1 MKVPIFK
8 PQKDA
13 LIYIASKDLIH
24 GDIKPGN
31 ILVSNRDG
39 RLRAF
44 VGDFGLIEKS
54 GGTSIFLA
62 PEGLNKNSRIVEKTD
77 LYSFSVMVLF
87 LMFPAE
93 LAIKL
98 LFLPIEEN
106 WEELTENLSEFPL
119 LLWIINSLV
128 SDPEDRAD
136 FDSWKFIIQE
146 MKNFDKNWLTSRINC
161 EILERNGGDFIHF
174 NKALEKEGGLY
185 FYILDYFGY
194 DIRASQVN
202 ENETYKLSTAIS
214 QRQNLS
220 LLQSNL
226 EIENITEGFFSAS

>member
-1 MKVPIFK
+1 MNKEHA
-8 PQKDA
+8 KDA

-44 VGDFGLIEKS
+44 VADFGLTGKS
-54 GGTSIFLA
+54 GGTPIFMA
-62 PEGLNKNSRIVEKTD
+62 PEGLNTDSRIKVKTD
-77 LYSFSVMVLF
+77 LYSFAIMVLF

-106 WEELTENLSEFPL
+106 WEEFNESLSEFPL
-119 LLWIINSLV
+119 LLWIFESLLP
-128 SDPEDRAD
+128 DPLERVD
-136 FDSWKFIIQE
+136 FDSWKVIIQE
-146 MKNFDKNWLTSRINC
+146 MKNFDKNLLKNRINC
-161 EILERNGGDFIHF
+161 EILQQNGVDLSHL
-174 NKALEKEGGLY
+174 NKALEKDGGLY

-194 DIRASQVN
+194 DIRSSQVN
-202 ENETYKLSTAIS
+202 ENEAYKMSTAIS
-214 QRQNLS
+214 QIQKLS
-220 LLQSNL
+220 FLQSKP
-226 EIENITEGFFSAS
+226 EMGKISKGRFFYDFR